1 MREITTKAR
10 PNRFSKETYIF
21 NLKAYDRDDLF
32 DDKLFPERK
41 RTFDYILRRR
51 IKHINTTETQRAK
64 TKVIK
69 GMVKLIFKFYIRIIV
84 REILNNEAFEIPKIG
99 FLRMLTFKF
108 NNKYQGYSNERQIQ
122 KLSNRNDMPVICDQ
136 RDIKK
141 YTRLEYYI
149 SLHGKAKMQLKEKIK
164 QGIKYIK

>member
-1 MREITTKAR
+1 MRLVTTKAR
-10 PNRFSKETYIF
+10 PTVLERNYIF
-21 NLKAYDRDDLF
+21 NRKRMWDDL

-51 IKHINTTETQRAK
+51 IKHISTTETQRAK

-69 GMVKLIFKFYIRIIV
+69 GMVKLIFKFYIRAIV
-84 REILNNEAFEIPKIG
+84 REILNGEEFEIPKIG

-108 NNKYQGYSNERQIQ
+108 NNKYQVIAMRVQ
-122 KLSNRNDMPVICDQ
+122 KLNNRNDMPVICDQ

-141 YTRLEYYI
+141 HNVWNIIFHTW
-149 SLHGKAKMQLKEKIK
+149 
-164 QGIKYIK
+164 

>member
-1 MREITTKAR
+1 
-10 PNRFSKETYIF
+10 
-21 NLKAYDRDDLF
+21 
-32 DDKLFPERK
+32 
-41 RTFDYILRRR
+41 
-51 IKHINTTETQRAK
+51 
-64 TKVIK
+64 
-69 GMVKLIFKFYIRIIV
+69 
-84 REILNNEAFEIPKIG
+84 
-99 FLRMLTFKF
+99 MLTFKF